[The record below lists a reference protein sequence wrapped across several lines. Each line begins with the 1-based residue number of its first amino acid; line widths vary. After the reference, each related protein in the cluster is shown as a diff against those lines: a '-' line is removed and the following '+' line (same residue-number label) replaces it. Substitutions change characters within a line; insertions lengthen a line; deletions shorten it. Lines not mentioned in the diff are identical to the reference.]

1 MKQTSKALKLTET
14 AVMIALASILSL
26 IAVIKMP
33 FGGSVSAFSML
44 PIAIIAFRHKLL
56 RGLLAGFAHSLI
68 QLMMGMENLSYATS
82 GAAAA
87 AIIMLDYVVAFTG
100 LGLSGIFRGKFKSD
114 GTAIALGTLL
124 ACVLRYICHV
134 ISGCTVWAGVSIPTG
149 DGLIFS
155 LGYNAAYM
163 VPETLLTV
171 IAAYFAAEVF
181 TLKTPEIKRVRLKTK
196 AAVRLY
202 TAIPA
207 AVAVL
212 VVFLMLFGMMQTEEG
227 YDITAMGNA
236 GAAEWIIIAVV
247 SVLGVTA
254 AFIINRVFSKKL
266 SPAVKEA

>member
-1 MKQTSKALKLTET
+1 MKRTSKALKLTET

-44 PIAIIAFRHKLL
+44 PIAIIAFRHKTLW
-56 RGLLAGFAHSLI
+56 GLLAGFAHSLI
-68 QLMMGMENLSYATS
+68 QLIMGMENLSYATS

-87 AIIMLDYVVAFTG
+87 AIIMLDYVVAFTV
-100 LGLSGIFRGKFKSD
+100 LGLSGIFRGKFRSD

-181 TLKTPEIKRVRLKTK
+181 TLRSPEIKRLKLKTRS
-196 AAVRLY
+196 AVRLY
-202 TAIPA
+202 TAIPVSA
-207 AVAVL
+207 AVL

-236 GAAEWIIIAVV
+236 GVTEWIIIAVV
-247 SVLGVTA
+247 SAVGIIA
-254 AFIINRVFSKKL
+254 ALVINRVFSKKL
-266 SPAVKEA
+266 SPVLKEA